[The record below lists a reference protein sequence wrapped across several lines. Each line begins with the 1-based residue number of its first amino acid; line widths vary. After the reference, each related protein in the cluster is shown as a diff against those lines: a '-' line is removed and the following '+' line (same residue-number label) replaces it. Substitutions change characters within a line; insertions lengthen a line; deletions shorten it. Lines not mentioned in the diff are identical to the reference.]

1 MSLRHPH
8 ARFAV
13 IGQPIDHSLSPFIQR
28 AFARQWGIDLD
39 YRRIELAPDTLADG
53 LAQFAADGGLGLN
66 VTLPHKR
73 AVLAHCASLTP
84 RAARAAAV
92 NTLTYTG
99 SGWHGDNTDGIGLIN
114 DLCQRHGIDLRGRRT
129 LLLGAGG
136 AAYGVAPALLDAGIG
151 EMVICNRSPERADE
165 LADALAEP
173 ERAHTRY
180 WQDLQELAHFD
191 LIINATSA
199 GRGDAHLKLPFHLAG
214 SQTVA
219 VDLSYGRAAI
229 DFLAWAR
236 AAECGRAYDGL
247 GMLVEQAAESFYLWQ
262 GERPETDG
270 VYADLRKQADSEGA
284 SE

>member
-13 IGQPIDHSLSPFIQR
+13 IGQPIDHSLSPLIHR

-39 YRRIELAPDTLADG
+39 YRRIELDSEQLAGG
-53 LAQFAADGGLGLN
+53 LARFAAEEGLGLN
-66 VTLPHKR
+66 VTLPHKHAVMALCTSLGSR
-73 AVLAHCASLTP
+73 AT
-84 RAARAAAV
+84 RALAV

-99 SGWHGDNTDGIGLIN
+99 NGWHGDNTDGTGLIN

-136 AAYGVAPALLDAGIG
+136 AAFGVAPALLDAGIG
-151 EMVICNRSPERADE
+151 ELVICNRSPERADA

-180 WQDLQELAHFD
+180 WQDLPDLAHFD
-191 LIINATSA
+191 LIVNATSA
-199 GRGDAHLKLPFHLAG
+199 GRGVDPLKLPFQLAG
-214 SQTVA
+214 RHTVA
-219 VDLSYGRAAI
+219 ADLSYGRAAI

-236 AAECGRAYDGL
+236 AAECNRAFDGL
-247 GMLVEQAAESFYLWQ
+247 GMLVEQAAESFFLWQ
-262 GERPETDG
+262 GERPETDA
-270 VYADLRKQADSEGA
+270 VYTELRRLADGEGA
-284 SE
+284 GE